1 MPELIKKMN
10 HWNSLR
16 GKEEHTANHIFN
28 EPINHSFQTVVG
40 NVDNPY
46 IFGGGIFDQA
56 LEEIISLMPANTD
69 LQQSSREQ
77 MQGIA
82 LALKGSQRSLDQ
94 ILRLKQYLDSLDQ
107 RRNTNWRT
115 LFAWLDESFE

>member
-1 MPELIKKMN
+1 
-10 HWNSLR
+10 
-16 GKEEHTANHIFN
+16 
-28 EPINHSFQTVVG
+28 
-40 NVDNPY
+40 
-46 IFGGGIFDQA
+46 
-56 LEEIISLMPANTD
+56 MPADTD